1 MGRTIPKVT
10 MSSEHNNN
18 NNNDHHETCS
28 RRHVLLASSG
38 SSAAFFALSAQ
49 TSSALAAPSSRPP
62 PGYRSYRDK
71 LDGYTFFYPSAWVPV
86 TSAGADIFYR
96 STEDPEECVF
106 VDVTSPSSSKYDSV
120 RDLGTPREAA
130 DFVNQK
136 LLDEFLST
144 RIGVRR
150 KSDVVNANER
160 TGADGQLYYDVAV
173 RVRSFVD
180 SNPLSPNLE
189 DRQEYQ
195 EWDRTM
201 RTTLGVSNG
210 RLYSLRLQSRT
221 AATDE
226 TKLDWIS
233 RISVDD
239 ESNDVLVDAIAGPRA
254 RSR

>member
-1 MGRTIPKVT
+1 

-130 DFVNQK
+130 DFV
-136 LLDEFLST
+136 
-144 RIGVRR
+144 
-150 KSDVVNANER
+150 
-160 TGADGQLYYDVAV
+160 
-173 RVRSFVD
+173 
-180 SNPLSPNLE
+180 
-189 DRQEYQ
+189 
-195 EWDRTM
+195 
-201 RTTLGVSNG
+201 
-210 RLYSLRLQSRT
+210 
-221 AATDE
+221 
-226 TKLDWIS
+226 
-233 RISVDD
+233 
-239 ESNDVLVDAIAGPRA
+239 
-254 RSR
+254 